1 MNLARAIATVGGFT
15 LLSRLTGFARDMLI
29 AGLLGAGMVSDAF
42 FVAFKFP
49 NLFRRLFAEGAFNA
63 AFVPL
68 FSGRLENEGQ
78 VAAQRFA
85 EEALSILLA
94 ALLIFVALMQAVM
107 PWAMLAFAPGFTA
120 NPEKFDLA
128 VTLSRLTFPYLLLVS
143 LVSLLAGVL
152 NSLGKFAAA
161 AAAPIILNL
170 GLMASLLGLAS
181 FLPTPGHALA
191 LGTSL
196 SGLLQVIWL
205 FMACRIAGMN
215 LRLLRPRLSPDIVL
229 LLKRILPGAIGAGA
243 YQVNLIIDTIVASLL
258 AEGAVSY
265 LYYADRI
272 NQLPL
277 GVVGIAVGTALLPLM
292 SRQLRAGETEAAM
305 HSQNRAIEFALLLTL
320 PAMTALAAL
329 AYPIVV
335 VLFER
340 GAFGPEASR
349 ATGTIL
355 SFLALGLP
363 AYVLVKALTPA
374 FFAREDTATPVKIG
388 MATMGVNAVLTA
400 AFAYFFGYIGIALAT
415 AIAAW
420 LNAGALFLISRRR
433 GFLVLDAQLKRRGP
447 RILFASAL
455 MGITVYGAAYFAAP
469 WLSGPLWLKGASLAG
484 LVGLGLGL
492 FAILAPL
499 LGAASFSDLRGA
511 LKPRSAK
518 ER

>member
-15 LLSRLTGFARDMLI
+15 LLSRLTGFARDILI
-29 AGLLGAGMVSDAF
+29 AGLVGAGMVSDAF

-68 FSGRLENEGQ
+68 FSGRLENDGQ

-85 EEALSILLA
+85 EEALAVLLA
-94 ALLIFVALMQAVM
+94 VLLLFVAFMQIIM
-107 PWAMLAFAPGFTA
+107 PWAMLIFAPGFTGI
-120 NPEKFDLA
+120 PGKFDLA
-128 VTLSRLTFPYLLLVS
+128 VTLARLTFPYLLLVS
-143 LVSLLAGVL
+143 LVSLLAGIL

-170 GLMASLLGLAS
+170 GLIASLLGLTPFMPS
-181 FLPTPGHALA
+181 PGHALA

-196 SGLLQVIWL
+196 SGVLQVFWL
-205 FMACRIAGMN
+205 LLACRKTGVS
-215 LRLLRPRLSPDIVL
+215 LQLLRPRLSPELSL

-243 YQVNLIIDTIVASLL
+243 YQINLIIDTIVASLL

-292 SRQLRAGETEAAM
+292 SRQLRAGQNEAAM

-320 PAMTALAAL
+320 PAMAALAAL

-340 GAFGPEASR
+340 GAFGHEASQ

-355 SFLALGLP
+355 SFLAIGLP

-388 MATMGVNAVLTA
+388 MATMGLNAVLTA
-400 AFAYFFGYIGIALAT
+400 IFAYLFGYLGIAVAT

-420 LNAGALFLISRRR
+420 MNAGALFIISRQR
-433 GFLVLDAQLKRRGP
+433 GFLTLDAQLKKRGP
-447 RILFASAL
+447 RILLASTL
-455 MGITVYGAAYFAAP
+455 MGGAVYGASHFATS
-469 WLSGPLWLKGASLAG
+469 WLAGPLWLKATTLAG
-484 LVGLGLGL
+484 LVGLGFIL
-492 FAILAPL
+492 FAALAL
-499 LGAASFSDLRGA
+499 MLGAASLADLRQG
-511 LKPRSAK
+511 LKRG
-518 ER
+518 EGR

>member
-1 MNLARAIATVGGFT
+1 
-15 LLSRLTGFARDMLI
+15 MLI
-29 AGLLGAGMVSDAF
+29 AGLVGAGMVSDAF

-68 FSGRLENEGQ
+68 FSGRLESEGQ
-78 VAAQRFA
+78 AAAQRFA
-85 EEALSILLA
+85 EEALAVLLA
-94 ALLIFVALMQAVM
+94 ALLIFVALMQAIM
-107 PWAMLAFAPGFTA
+107 PWAMLVFAPGFTA

-128 VTLSRLTFPYLLLVS
+128 VTLARLTFPYLLLVS
-143 LVSLLAGVL
+143 LVSLLAGIL

-170 GLMASLLGLAS
+170 GLMAALLGLS
-181 FLPTPGHALA
+181 PLLPTPGHALA

-196 SGLLQVIWL
+196 SGLLQVFWL
-205 FMACRIAGMN
+205 FLACRKAGMK
-215 LRLLRPRLSPDIVL
+215 LRLPRPRLSSDITL

-277 GVVGIAVGTALLPLM
+277 GVVGIAVGTALLPMM
-292 SRQLRAGETEAAM
+292 SRQLRAGEVEAAM

-355 SFLALGLP
+355 SFLAFGLP

-374 FFAREDTATPVKIG
+374 FFAREDTVTPVKIG
-388 MATMGVNAVLTA
+388 MATMGLNALLTA
-400 AFAYFFGYIGIALAT
+400 AFAYFFGYLGIALAT

-420 LNAGALFLISRRR
+420 MNAGALFLISRRR
-433 GFLVLDAQLKRRGP
+433 GFLIVDAQLKKRGP
-447 RILFASAL
+447 RILLASLL
-455 MGITVYGAAYFAAP
+455 MGIAVYAASQFAAP
-469 WLSGPLWLKGASLAG
+469 WLSGALWLKGTTLAG

-492 FAILAPL
+492 FAILAPA
-499 LGAASFSDLRGA
+499 LGAASFSDLKGA
-511 LKPRSAK
+511 LKRRSAK